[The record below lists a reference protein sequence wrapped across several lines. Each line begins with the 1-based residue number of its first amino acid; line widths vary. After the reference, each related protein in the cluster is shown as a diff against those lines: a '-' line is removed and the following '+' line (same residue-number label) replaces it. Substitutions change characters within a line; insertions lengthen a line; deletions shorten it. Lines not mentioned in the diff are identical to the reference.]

1 MYSLNTSELKS
12 APSHQG
18 CWRHGPHQTIYASLC
33 AELYDHSDVA
43 GSHFLWWL
51 PSIVCSGGGLVEC
64 PIPSVR
70 LLSMKGWTQVWVGYF
85 VAPETPKCF
94 LESSSSQLGCQPETS
109 TLYSLY
115 TYGQKHLPLQIVNT
129 CLLWS
134 LCFLHNILLVFSI
147 STFWTSSQSS
157 VDDSKIH
164 VTCSRIL
171 CPETTNQTP
180 ICQEATQDKRVLCA
194 SVLLNEE
201 PELLQQRIGNA
212 VYDRCRAK
220 TLSLAGFPDYEP
232 LVCSLKESTPTGTE
246 VVYKVCAVRHDKLL
260 VLQSLTRRWL
270 EFEGTRDEAHAM
282 VEAHNK
288 QYNADGEF
296 MENDERTCVWILLSV
311 CTISY
316 PLPFPTSFSK
326 LGDCAT
332 SGAKNMIRKLLQKG
346 SKLRLLT
353 QQLKKMWHPWSLRD

>member
-180 ICQEATQDKRVLCA
+180 LPGSYTRQASALRFGLAQWGAWVASTAHWKCCLWSLPCKNLVAGRVPWLWA
-194 SVLLNEE
+194 
-201 PELLQQRIGNA
+201 
-212 VYDRCRAK
+212 
-220 TLSLAGFPDYEP
+220 LS
-232 LVCSLKESTPTGTE
+232 
-246 VVYKVCAVRHDKLL
+246 
-260 VLQSLTRRWL
+260 
-270 EFEGTRDEAHAM
+270 M
-282 VEAHNK
+282 
-288 QYNADGEF
+288 
-296 MENDERTCVWILLSV
+296 
-311 CTISY
+311 
-316 PLPFPTSFSK
+316 FSK
-326 LGDCAT
+326 GKYPHRNWSCLQGLCSSTWQTLGPSISDTEMAGVWGDPRWSPCH
-332 SGAKNMIRKLLQKG
+332 GGG
-346 SKLRLLT
+346 S
-353 QQLKKMWHPWSLRD
+353 QQAVQCWRWVYGEWWKDLCMDFAFSVYH